1 VHVAGTNSRLH
12 NALATATRWR
22 TKDDESACYMQRV
35 LASARLAGITSD
47 RDLYM
52 SFNRTISG
60 FALLAASAAAPLS
73 AQTWQAIGIPSNSN
87 TGAYWNNQS
96 YSSPPG
102 VVCNVGAVL
111 TNSPGSPASCPNQT
125 PAAFLPLTPTP
136 LTSSN
141 VFLGGAGGSEPGVG
155 GFRFA
160 AGTYTISAMG
170 RIEGAPG
177 APVWGVILDNGT
189 VFTSAQLASGN
200 TVLSGPFAVWIAQA
214 LPAAGVGTVYTSDRR
229 IGATAIGTRTA
240 TTNQQHAVF
249 TNGTGIG
256 NLGSLST
263 DAFGTII
270 NSTGIGARYYVGM
283 EDIVN
288 GGRGFGVAGPGEVS
302 DRDYQDM
309 LISIQ
314 AVPEPATFML
324 LGMGL
329 FTLGVIARR
338 RKA

>member
-1 VHVAGTNSRLH
+1 MAHAHYSCVR
-12 NALATATRWR
+12 ATR
-22 TKDDESACYMQRV
+22 TYHFPEGYPH
-35 LASARLAGITSD
+35 
-47 RDLYM
+47 M
-52 SFNRTISG
+52 SFHMRIAG
-60 FALLAASAAAPLS
+60 FTLIAAAAVAPLS
-73 AQTWQAIGIPSNSN
+73 AQTWQAIGTPSNSN

-96 YSSPPG
+96 YGSPAG

-111 TNSPGSPASCPNQT
+111 TNTPGSPASCPNQSS
-125 PAAFLPLTPTP
+125 AFLPLTPTP
-136 LTSSN
+136 LTGNN
-141 VFLGGAGGSEPGVG
+141 VFLGGAGGSEPGIG

-160 AGTYTISAMG
+160 GGTYTISLIG
-170 RIEGAPG
+170 RLEGAPG
-177 APVWGVILDNGT
+177 IPAWGVILDNGT

-214 LPAAGVGTVYTSDRR
+214 LPAAGAGTVYTSDRR
-229 IGATAIGTRTA
+229 VGALAIGSRGATS
-240 TTNQQHAVF
+240 NQQHVVF

-256 NLGSLST
+256 NLGGLST

-270 NSTGIGARYYVGM
+270 NSTGTGARYYVGM

-302 DRDYQDM
+302 DRDYQDV

-329 FTLGVIARR
+329 LTLGLVSRR